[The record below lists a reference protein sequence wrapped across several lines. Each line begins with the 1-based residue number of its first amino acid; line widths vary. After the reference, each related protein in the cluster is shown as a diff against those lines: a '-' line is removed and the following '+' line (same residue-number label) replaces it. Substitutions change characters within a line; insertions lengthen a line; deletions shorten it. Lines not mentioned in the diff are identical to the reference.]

1 MSQLLTTMLCF
12 LAKHIIHLIHLIWN
26 CIVISTASFRIAN
39 QNWFKHWPYVWFQI
53 KKFCRV
59 MMLSKVQVVHL
70 FILPYSVQCS
80 LSHCRMT
87 ETIADLTLAKDHT
100 QQRSQCFC
108 PWIYLVGGVGNLSQK
123 ILWHFPQFEGP
134 ELDHQNLIWLKE
146 GWETKALMLGASR
159 VRDRLWWTM
168 NVYVKE
174 RGSVCAWQ
182 CWGGRPQTVGWLWVS
197 NLQCPP

>member
-1 MSQLLTTMLCF
+1 
-12 LAKHIIHLIHLIWN
+12 
-26 CIVISTASFRIAN
+26 
-39 QNWFKHWPYVWFQI
+39 
-53 KKFCRV
+53 

-70 FILPYSVQCS
+70 FVLPYSVQCS
-80 LSHCRMT
+80 LSHCQMT

-108 PWIYLVGGVGNLSQK
+108 PWIYLVGGMGNLSQK
-123 ILWHFPQFEGP
+123 ILWHFPQFKGP

-182 CWGGRPQTVGWLWVS
+182 CWGGRPQTVELALGKQSAVS
-197 NLQCPP
+197 TISKCYHPYLTGVRTDSKKLKLTHRYFIGKGQCRA